1 MLEARNLWE
10 LVEARAEASPDQRML
25 VDEAGRSL
33 TFGEYRDAAERAA
46 AGFAERGVVAGDVVS
61 WQLPTWIESVVL
73 VQRAVAA
80 RRGAE
85 PDPADLPG
93 AGGRL
98 RDPGRPAPSSS
109 SSRRSGAGSTSR
121 RWPGRLA
128 EENGGTPEVLT
139 VGQGRCPRATWPRS
153 RRPPL
158 AEDEPPVRWLFSTS
172 GTTADPKVARHT
184 DKTIMATARG
194 MSDRLD
200 YGADDQ
206 NGARLPVHPHR
217 RHHVAVLQPPHR
229 RRQHPHGGVR
239 PERRP
244 PRCSGVRG

>member
-33 TFGEYRDAAERAA
+33 TFGAYRDAAERAA

-73 VQRAVAA
+73 VSALSRLGAVQNPILPIYREREVGYVTRAAGAKLFIVPSVWRGFDFEAMA
-80 RRGAE
+80 RA
-85 PDPADLPG
+85 L
-93 AGGRL
+93 
-98 RDPGRPAPSSS
+98 
-109 SSRRSGAGSTSR
+109 T
-121 RWPGRLA
+121 

-139 VGQGRCPRATWPRS
+139 SDKELPEGDVAAL
-153 RRPPL
+153 PP
-158 AEDEPPVRWLFSTS
+158 APVPEDEPPVRWLFSTS

-200 YGADDQ
+200 YGAERPER
-206 NGARLPVHPHR
+206 ARLPVHPHR
-217 RHHVAVLQPPHR
+217 RHHVAVLQPAHR

-239 PERRP
+239 PERDP
-244 PRCSGVRG
+244 GGVPA